1 MPRSLDHSAALYV
14 AAIILFLL
22 ANTFPFVA
30 LQYGDRIEQRLLI
43 SGGFALQRAGMGEI
57 GLLVL
62 LTSVVFPLRTS
73 N

>member
-1 MPRSLDHSAALYV
+1 MHDAGARWLV
-14 AAIILFLL
+14 APLKNQFQPL
-22 ANTFPFVA
+22 A
-30 LQYGDRIEQRLLI
+30 GEQN
-43 SGGFALQRAGMGEI
+43 F